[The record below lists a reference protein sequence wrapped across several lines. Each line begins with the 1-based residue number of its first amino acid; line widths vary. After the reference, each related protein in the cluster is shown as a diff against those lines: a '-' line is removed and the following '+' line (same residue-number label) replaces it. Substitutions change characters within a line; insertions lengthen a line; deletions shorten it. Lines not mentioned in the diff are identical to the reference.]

1 MSNLKQNVRQLIA
14 KDRSLADSD
23 NKLIYSYWYNIVEED
38 KTGANFIA
46 WFRNN
51 TKLCTTITRHRRLIE
66 AENPK
71 LRGKTYKV
79 RHHLEKVVREKIKKG
94 TF

>member
-1 MSNLKQNVRQLIA
+1 MSNIKQNVRQLIA
-14 KDRSLADSD
+14 ENRYLADSD
-23 NKLIYSYWYNIVEED
+23 NRLIYEYWRKHITEYSF
-38 KTGANFIA
+38 TSFFIS
-46 WFRNN
+46 N
-51 TKLCTTITRHRRLIE
+51 TKLCNTITRHRRLIE

>member
-1 MSNLKQNVRQLIA
+1 MSNIKQNVRHLIA

-23 NKLIYSYWYNIVEED
+23 NRLIYEYFYEYSGGGI
-38 KTGANFIA
+38 NFVS
-46 WFRNN
+46 WFRYN
-51 TKLCTTITRHRRLIE
+51 TKLCNSITRHRRLIE

>member
-1 MSNLKQNVRQLIA
+1 MNNIKQNVRQLLS
-14 KDRSLADSD
+14 KDRSLVDSD
-23 NKLIYSYWYNIVEED
+23 NRLIYEYWRKYITEYSFTD
-38 KTGANFIA
+38 FFIS
-46 WFRNN
+46 N
-51 TKLCTTITRHRRLIE
+51 TKLCNTITRHRRLIE
-66 AENPK
+66 AETPK